1 MIRLINLIK
10 MQCGKRTYWRAGRY
24 DENGRWVDG
33 RLVSASTE
41 REAHGMIYLIK
52 LDETDWRF
60 AENREAAQ
68 TIINLARATGKEP
81 RTFTLNDAIE
91 QPADHFD
98 E

>member
-1 MIRLINLIK
+1 
-10 MQCGKRTYWRAGRY
+10 
-24 DENGRWVDG
+24 
-33 RLVSASTE
+33 
-41 REAHGMIYLIK
+41 MIYLIK

-60 AENREAAQ
+60 AESREAAQ